1 MNWRTLRAIVRRDL
15 MSVTRSKGVLLPIII
30 VPLVIMIV
38 IPLAVGLLM
47 PALGEVPGVNIGD
60 VETYM
65 AQMPERMRAEL
76 AGLDEAQSMVVAFLV
91 YMFAPMYLILPLMV
105 ASVIAADSFA
115 GEKERKTLEALV
127 YTPTTDLELFVGK
140 LLSAWLPAGAVS
152 LIGFVAYTLS
162 VNAGAWGVMGRV
174 FFPNLMWIVMVIW
187 VAPAAAGLGLSS
199 MVLVSA
205 RANTFQEA
213 YQVGGA
219 VVLPIVL
226 LMVGQATGVLYFG
239 VGLVV
244 ALGAVLWAI
253 DAALIWLGVR
263 TFQRSEIIARL

>member
-1 MNWRTLRAIVRRDL
+1 MNWRAIRAIVRRDL
-15 MSVTRSKGVLLPIII
+15 MGVTRSKGVLLPIII
-30 VPLVIMIV
+30 VPLVIMIL

-47 PALGEVPGVNIGD
+47 PLLGDVPGLNMGD
-60 VETYM
+60 MDTFLQ
-65 AQMPERMRAEL
+65 QMPERLRIEL
-76 AGLDEAQSMVVAFLV
+76 QGLDEVQTMIVAFLV

-115 GEKERKTLEALV
+115 GEKERKTLEALI
-127 YTPTTDLELFVGK
+127 YTPTTDLELFAGK

-152 LIGFVAYTLS
+152 IVGFLAYALS

-174 FFPNLMWIVMVIW
+174 FFPNWMWVIMVIW

-219 VVLPIVL
+219 VVLPIVI

-239 VGLVV
+239 VGLVA